1 MQNIADYIFDTRMF
15 SGQRRGNK
23 SLHNQASDLC
33 VNVTNADVLSTSM
46 YI

>member
-1 MQNIADYIFDTRMF
+1 MQSIATYILDTRMF
-15 SGQRRGNK
+15 SGQRTGNT

-33 VNVTNADVLSTSM
+33 VNITNADALSTRM